1 MILIWNNRNHVEF
14 NKQTA
19 RDVWHPEIK
28 FENVLNYKKTEPYG
42 GETTF
47 SFNLGFKKS
56 YYMEYGEDFKITF
69 SCDFHLAKYPFDS
82 HHCPLYFGDERYN
95 SSQLKF
101 NTIRISYKMDETWKE
116 VDPIIIDN
124 SPLPFEFQL
133 NPLAT
138 KEKNNSFYNVS
149 KTGMRLSI
157 KRKSFGLLLSGY
169 YYPTTSF
176 ALFSM
181 VSFIINPDV
190 VN

>member
-1 MILIWNNRNHVEF
+1 
-14 NKQTA
+14 
-19 RDVWHPEIK
+19 
-28 FENVLNYKKTEPYG
+28 
-42 GETTF
+42 
-47 SFNLGFKKS
+47 
-56 YYMEYGEDFKITF
+56 MEYGEDFKITF

-101 NTIRISYKMDETWKE
+101 NIIRILYKMDETWKE

-138 KEKNNSFYNVS
+138 KEKDNSFYNVS
-149 KTGMRLSI
+149 KAGMCLSI
-157 KRKSFGLLLSGY
+157 KRKSFGLLLGGY

-176 ALFSM
+176 ALLSM
-181 VSFIINPDV
+181 VSFVINPDV
-190 VN
+190 VSTYLHVFRWQWHAATGQPALETNFSLDIYVKVHIF